1 MHINCACVNKYL
13 WSNNIPLRKICKHVC
28 LLDPPR
34 DNTWLEANLLSHY
47 ILCYNARVPISTYYP
62 HSIIANDIKYIE

>member
-13 WSNNIPLRKICKHVC
+13 WSNNIPLGKICKHVC

-47 ILCYNARVPISTYYP
+47 ILCYSKGSNLQIPTFDNRQ
-62 HSIIANDIKYIE
+62 